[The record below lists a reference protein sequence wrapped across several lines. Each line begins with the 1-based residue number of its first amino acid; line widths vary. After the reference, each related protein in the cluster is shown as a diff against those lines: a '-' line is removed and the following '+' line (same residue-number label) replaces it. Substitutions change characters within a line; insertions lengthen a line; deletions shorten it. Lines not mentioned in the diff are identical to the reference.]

1 MKLISK
7 GSYYLQVFVLMH
19 INLEREKSLS
29 LFKEEMAS
37 ESLLPFKKKD
47 TEKSVTYSRET
58 MDVLNTIESS

>member
-7 GSYYLQVFVLMH
+7 GSFYLQVFVLMH
-19 INLEREKSLS
+19 INLERGKSLP